1 MEKRPRNN
9 DDMSHSNSKRQK
21 VKLLAPSVAS
31 GKNNK
36 YDPTTYDSKTD
47 PDYDPEMNELTK
59 GMEGLGSSS
68 RGGFRKNKSKK
79 HKSRKHKTRKHK
91 SNKKSKKNNKH

>member
-1 MEKRPRNN
+1 MAAEKMATKNMAAEKGEERQRSNN
-9 DDMSHSNSKRQK
+9 FENNGNAKKRTAANPNSNENDSPEAEELRAITSGMSKF
-21 VKLLAPSVAS
+21 
-31 GKNNK
+31 GF
-36 YDPTTYDSKTD
+36 
-47 PDYDPEMNELTK
+47 
-59 GMEGLGSSS
+59 SS